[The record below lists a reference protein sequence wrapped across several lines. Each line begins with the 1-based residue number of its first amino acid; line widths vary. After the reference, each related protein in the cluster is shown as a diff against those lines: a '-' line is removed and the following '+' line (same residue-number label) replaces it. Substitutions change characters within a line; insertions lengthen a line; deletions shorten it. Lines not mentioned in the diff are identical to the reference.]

1 VLVAVTYIH
10 TYFLNPN
17 DIEFISDKV
26 SSPSLSIFI
35 TSFYISQAF
44 DLIIYEHHLSAIKNV
59 YLIFPTGI
67 SLLLSTDSL
76 VSTPLPVHDFADGL
90 RELSLKQVSYIRISL
105 NRQLDLVF
113 VLDLS
118 DVTVSRICALVVP

>member
-1 VLVAVTYIH
+1 M
-10 TYFLNPN
+10 
-17 DIEFISDKV
+17 
-26 SSPSLSIFI
+26 
-35 TSFYISQAF
+35 
-44 DLIIYEHHLSAIKNV
+44 YEHHLSAIKNV